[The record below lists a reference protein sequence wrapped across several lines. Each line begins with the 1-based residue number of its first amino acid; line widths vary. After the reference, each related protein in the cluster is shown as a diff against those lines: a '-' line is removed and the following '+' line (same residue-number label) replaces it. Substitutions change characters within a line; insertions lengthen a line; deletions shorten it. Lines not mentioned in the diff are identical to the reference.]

1 MTERKFHI
9 PALII
14 AAAGAVLQFFCFPIG
29 GLIAGIT
36 GLVLSLVKRK
46 THRTLLSLVLSIA
59 AILGSIAWFV
69 IWGIN
74 GDRGYW
80 LFALFAK

>member
-9 PALII
+9 PALI
-14 AAAGAVLQFFCFPIG
+14 AAGLGAVLQFFAFPVG

-36 GLVLSLVKRK
+36 GIVLSVMKRE
-46 THRTLLSLVLSIA
+46 THRTLLSLVLSVA
-59 AILGSIAWFV
+59 AIAGSVFWFV

-74 GDRGYW
+74 GDNGYW
-80 LFALFAK
+80 LLQLFAK